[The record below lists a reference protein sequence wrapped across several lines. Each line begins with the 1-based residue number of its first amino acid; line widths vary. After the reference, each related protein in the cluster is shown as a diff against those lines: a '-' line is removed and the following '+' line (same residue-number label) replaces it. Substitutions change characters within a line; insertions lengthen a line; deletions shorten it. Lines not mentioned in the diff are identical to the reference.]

1 MLRAH
6 LYSIIMF
13 ATFARAITSRGAVAL
28 AGATTTAFAFNRSVE
43 HKRSA
48 DEVYKK
54 LLQEQGAVTELKQ
67 QLQKRDA
74 ALNAALHGDQPN
86 ACICGASVTEK
97 VREELAT
104 ALSALAAI
112 TSLVG
117 FCMIAAGK
125 GMA

>member
-1 MLRAH
+1 
-6 LYSIIMF
+6 MF
-13 ATFARAITSRGAVAL
+13 ATFSRAITSRGAVAL

-43 HKRSA
+43 HKRTA

-74 ALNAALHGDQPN
+74 ALNAALHGGDQPN
-86 ACICGASVTEK
+86 ACICGANVTEK